1 MHFNNIYENS
11 SFVTKVQIVYRYENL
26 NFWIIDENLY
36 LLQKFNLFIRVE
48 TCTSLIFMKT
58 VHLLQKFKLFTQHW
72 NLHFFKM
79 KFEILILRKKLLP
92 LMFVFFSSQTIF
104 SLILNPPYFR
114 SSPDASACISY
125 SEKWSFFLDYSISY
139 DFCLV
144 SVCSTVLCFFK
155 KCWAFFHTSLPW
167 ATSL

>member
-1 MHFNNIYENS
+1 MLLKFTLFTHIKICIFIFHIKLVFLLFVQFVHLKLFLFFYDLLSIINNS
-11 SFVTKVQIVYRYENL
+11 S
-26 NFWIIDENLY
+26 
-36 LLQKFNLFIRVE
+36 
-48 TCTSLIFMKT
+48 MKY
-58 VHLLQKFKLFTQHW
+58 Q
-72 NLHFFKM
+72 
-79 KFEILILRKKLLP
+79 ILILKKKFLP
-92 LMFVFFSSQTIF
+92 LMLVLFSSQTIF

-155 KCWAFFHTSLPW
+155 KCWAFFHTSW
-167 ATSL
+167 

>member
-1 MHFNNIYENS
+1 M
-11 SFVTKVQIVYRYENL
+11 
-26 NFWIIDENLY
+26 
-36 LLQKFNLFIRVE
+36 FNLFTTIE
-48 TCTSLIFMKT
+48 PCTSLKFMKT

-79 KFEILILRKKLLP
+79 KFEILILKKKLLP
-92 LMFVFFSSQTIF
+92 LMFVLFSSQTIF

-139 DFCLV
+139 YFCLV
-144 SVCSTVLCFFK
+144 SVCSIVLCFFK
-155 KCWAFFHTSLPW
+155 KCRAFFQTSWTWGTSPW
-167 ATSL
+167 RCPPQ